1 MGLIACQ
8 GGKRE
13 GESGGLPSLP
23 NALSLPGP
31 VGQLPVT
38 HFWLNCPRTG
48 TRGPFFLLTQKVRS
62 HVAQSGAVRKLSYHR
77 DIGTKLQALRK
88 NKPSMAASLQTVFLL
103 AVASLG
109 GQGWEQ

>member
-31 VGQLPVT
+31 VGTAACHPLLAELP
-38 HFWLNCPRTG
+38 P
-48 TRGPFFLLTQKVRS
+48 
-62 HVAQSGAVRKLSYHR
+62 HR
-77 DIGTKLQALRK
+77 DQRA
-88 NKPSMAASLQTVFLL
+88 LL
-103 AVASLG
+103 AYTERSGHMLYRV
-109 GQGWEQ
+109 EQ